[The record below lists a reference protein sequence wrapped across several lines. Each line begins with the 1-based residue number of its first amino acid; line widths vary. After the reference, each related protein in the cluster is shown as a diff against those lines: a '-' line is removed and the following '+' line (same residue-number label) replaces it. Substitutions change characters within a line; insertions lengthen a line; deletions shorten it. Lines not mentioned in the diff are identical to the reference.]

1 MLRGT
6 QHVIELTELKA
17 IYDVIE
23 VAELQINDLPSDL
36 MSFYKICNGITG
48 DLEGETSLIIYSS
61 DIIHAR
67 NLDYEVAEY
76 LPEYI
81 MIGDDGSG
89 VAILMHKI
97 TQTIHA
103 SGMGVLDETMMVK
116 ISDNLETF
124 LIDNRAN
131 LDLYY
136 DDE

>member
-1 MLRGT
+1 MYS
-6 QHVIELTELKA
+6 VIELTELKA
-17 IYDVIE
+17 IYDVVE
-23 VAELQINDLPSDL
+23 VAILQINSLPSDL
-36 MSFYKICNGITG
+36 MDFYKVCDGING

-61 DIIHAR
+61 DIIHSR

-81 MIGDDGSG
+81 MIGDDGGG

-97 TQTIHA
+97 TQIIYA
-103 SGMGVLDETMMVK
+103 SGMGALDETMMVK
-116 ISDNLETF
+116 ISDNLEIF

>member
-1 MLRGT
+1 M
-6 QHVIELTELKA
+6 IELNELKA

-23 VAELQINDLPSDL
+23 VADLQINDLPLDL
-36 MSFYKICNGITG
+36 MSFYKICDGING

-76 LPEYI
+76 LPEYT
-81 MIGDDGSG
+81 MIGDDGG
-89 VAILMHKI
+89 GIAILMHKI

-103 SGMGVLDETMMVK
+103 SCMGALDETMMVK
-116 ISDNLETF
+116 LSDNLETF
-124 LIDNRAN
+124 LIDNRAS

-136 DDE
+136 GDE